1 MPHTPSGFLV
11 LDKPPGITSRD
22 AVDHVLDWFPRQKVG
37 HAGTLDPAATGVLI
51 VGVGSIVTRFIEYV
65 QDQEKEYTST
75 FTLGGNSTTDDAEGE
90 ITVTPDVTL
99 ITEATLRTALQRF
112 VGTLQQT
119 PPAFSAAKIQ
129 GERAHTKARRGEPVE
144 LKPRAV
150 TVHELELVSYTWPT
164 LEVRIRCSKGTYIRS
179 IARDLGQSLGC
190 GGYVQ
195 TLRRTRIG
203 GITTDQAIPWQATAE
218 EAQAALYP
226 LSLAVAHLTRVE
238 VSSEEARRLQQGQ
251 GVPTS
256 ARQPDE
262 VSLWQSDQFIGIA
275 KVDGPRLKPV
285 KMVSLEM

>member
-22 AVDHVLDWFPRQKVG
+22 AVDHVLNWFPRQKVG

-65 QDQEKEYTST
+65 QDQEKEYVST
-75 FTLGGNSTTDDAEGE
+75 FTLGASSTTDDAEGK
-90 ITVTPDVTL
+90 ITATPDVTL
-99 ITEATLRTALQRF
+99 ITETTLRAALKRF
-112 VGTLQQT
+112 SGLLQQM

-144 LKPRAV
+144 LKARAV
-150 TVHELELVSYTWPT
+150 TVHELELVNYHWPT

-179 IARDLGQSLGC
+179 IARDLGQTLGC

-203 GITTDQAIPWQATAE
+203 NITNDQAIPWQATAD
-218 EAQAALYP
+218 EAQAALFP
-226 LSLAVAHLTRVE
+226 LSLAVAHLPRVD
-238 VSSEEARRLQQGQ
+238 VSTEEARRLQQGQ
-251 GVPTS
+251 GVPANGNATG
-256 ARQPDE
+256 E
-262 VSLWQSDQFIGIA
+262 VSLWRNDAFIGIA
-275 KVDGPRLKPV
+275 RVDGQRLKPV
-285 KMVSLEM
+285 KMVSLDV